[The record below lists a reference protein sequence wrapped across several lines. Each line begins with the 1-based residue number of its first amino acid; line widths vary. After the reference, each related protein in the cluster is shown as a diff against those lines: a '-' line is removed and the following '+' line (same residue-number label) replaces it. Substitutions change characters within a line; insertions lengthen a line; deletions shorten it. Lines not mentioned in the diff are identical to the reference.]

1 MKKLLFL
8 LIFLPILNSCQSP
21 KKVKIDERFLGS
33 WEMLMI
39 DHDTKNTLDTLTV
52 VYKNNGIVSYSS
64 KGPFYYIDGSSK
76 ENHIWTERYYL
87 TDRQT
92 IVIIDENS
100 EKSEAKYKFIT
111 NDKLQLNYEGNIQI
125 LTKIK

>member
-1 MKKLLFL
+1 
-8 LIFLPILNSCQSP
+8 
-21 KKVKIDERFLGS
+21 
-33 WEMLMI
+33 MLMI